1 MAKIKKGVG
10 AALADKENSMT
21 KSLDGVVEQLLTNV
35 KSELLSLSA
44 DLKAE
49 VQSSADELLA
59 ILQNLNFPDNSI
71 PAKSI
76 DFSGIKFSSDR
87 IVGGSIKKF
96 NSTGIEDLANKT
108 KLTVMD
114 NMVVI
119 ENKLVAQQLE
129 IKGNVVIDGNVTI
142 HGDMPLDNAIIN
154 KIVAKMADRVHKQLH
169 SEIKT
174 KLENIS
180 GDNIVGGIITN
191 FSSNGIE
198 DRAEETQLTVLDNI
212 VVIESNLVTQSLSV
226 KGDTVIEGNLTIL
239 GDMPLDKVTRSNLV
253 REIATQVHEQVSNE
267 IKTEIV
273 GSLIKEIKDTQFDVK
288 NILIKGRPL
297 IIGDSELAPFIKETR
312 IRTVGTIK
320 QLEVTGE
327 AQLCGSF
334 YAGNKRVGIN
344 TTEPAAALSVWD
356 EEIEIVLGKHSSN
369 RSYIG
374 TLRQQEVVLGAHNK
388 QNIILSI
395 NGVTAIKTLV
405 ADRTKFSSSDKA
417 PNHQSEMGS
426 VCFNTKPDIGL
437 PYGWICLGGARWG
450 IMGLIE

>member
-1 MAKIKKGVG
+1 MAKINKGVG
-10 AALADKENSMT
+10 VALAGKKDSMT
-21 KSLDGVVEQLLTNV
+21 KSLDGVVEQLLTNL
-35 KSELLSLSA
+35 KSEVQIIA
-44 DLKAE
+44 DDLIE
-49 VQSSADELLA
+49 MM
-59 ILQNLNFPDNSI
+59 QNLNFPDNSI

-76 DFSGIKFSSDR
+76 DFSNIKFSGNS
-87 IVGGSIKKF
+87 VTGGLIRKF
-96 NSTGIEDLANKT
+96 NSTGIEDLAKKT

-119 ENKLVAQQLE
+119 ENKLIAQQLA
-129 IKGNVVIDGNVTI
+129 IKGNVVIDGNLTI
-142 HGDMPLDNAIIN
+142 NGDMPLDNAIIN
-154 KIVAKMADRVHKQLH
+154 KIVTKMADRVHKQLH
-169 SEIKT
+169 TEIKT

-180 GDNIVGGIITN
+180 GDNIAGGTITN

-198 DRAEETQLTVLDNI
+198 DRAKETQLTVLDDI
-212 VVIESNLVTQSLSV
+212 IVIENKLVTQELSV

-253 REIATQVHEQVSNE
+253 REIATQVHEKVSNE

-273 GSLIKEIKDTQFDVK
+273 GSLIKEIKDTQFDVN

-297 IIGDSELAPFIKETR
+297 IIGDSDLAPFIKETR
-312 IRTVGTIK
+312 IRSVGTLK
-320 QLEVTGE
+320 ELQVTGE

-356 EEIEIVLGKHSSN
+356 EEVEIVLGKHSSN

-395 NGVTAIKTLV
+395 TGVTAIKTLV
-405 ADRTKFSSSDKA
+405 ADRTKFSSADKA
-417 PNHQSEMGS
+417 PNHKSEMGS

-450 IMGLIE
+450 IMGLVE